1 MAHRLFVQVV
11 FTGAQ
16 VFGRA
21 FSEAYRQAAT
31 QTTKQAASS
40 ASKARE
46 IGISLDESAKILD
59 IDLKNVTL
67 DKIDE
72 KYNYLFNVNS
82 KEQADS
88 FYVQSKVYWAAERL
102 KAELKAKQEAAAEA
116 SGSAA
121 QGEAGSAASGTGE
134 GTQPKQ

>member
-1 MAHRLFVQVV
+1 MV

-31 QTTKQAASS
+31 QTTKQS
-40 ASKARE
+40 ASTANRARD

-67 DKIDE
+67 EKIDE

-102 KAELKAKQEAAAEA
+102 KAELKAKQADAAAGAGAEETSATSEAA
-116 SGSAA
+116 
-121 QGEAGSAASGTGE
+121 
-134 GTQPKQ
+134 QPKQDQPKQ